1 MVMGHW
7 LPWRGWKAVPADF
20 RKPLLASGSLSPCP
34 PTPHNPLCLLNPL
47 EAPAV
52 LLGTGLSCV
61 QSLAGDLIWL
71 QNSNWLRRQEKIP
84 PT

>member
-1 MVMGHW
+1 MLMGHW
-7 LPWRGWKAVPADF
+7 LPCRGWRTVPVDF
-20 RKPLLASGSLSPCP
+20 RKTVLASDSLAL
-34 PTPHNPLCLLNPL
+34 TPHPLCLLNPL

-61 QSLAGDLIWL
+61 QGLAGDLIWL